1 MQPPIWITKFPGP
14 TLSRNIDPVARPT
27 IEMLQVLGHQP
38 ANLTLHINTE
48 RVGFNEA
55 KFTENIPN
63 IFIEFM
69 KFAKLLDLAFWYYNL
84 RIRN

>member
-1 MQPPIWITKFPGP
+1 
-14 TLSRNIDPVARPT
+14 
-27 IEMLQVLGHQP
+27 MLQVLGHQP

-63 IFIEFM
+63 IFIELM
-69 KFAKLLDLAFWYYNL
+69 KFTKLLDLAF
-84 RIRN
+84 